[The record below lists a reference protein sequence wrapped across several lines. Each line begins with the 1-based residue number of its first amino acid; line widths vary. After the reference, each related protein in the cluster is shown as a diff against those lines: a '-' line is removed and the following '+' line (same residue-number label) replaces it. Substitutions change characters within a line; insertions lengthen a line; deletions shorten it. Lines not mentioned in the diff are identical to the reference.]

1 MKKTFIAA
9 ALMSLPSLLLAQAP
23 APAAPPAAQATPAAP
38 AASAAPALP
47 KPGPEVQKLAFLV
60 GDWVHEETFH
70 PGPMSPGGAGK
81 GRSKSAW
88 TLGDHHVYT
97 IYTTNTPMG
106 KLEARGMFGWDPEKK
121 VYRLAWFDNMGS
133 ANVFHGDF
141 DAAGALVMG
150 TEYSFQGQQLKER
163 ITIAKAADGKVTFS
177 SAMSG
182 PDGAWKPMMDS
193 VATPDAK
200 K

>member
-1 MKKTFIAA
+1 MKKTLIACVA
-9 ALMSLPSLLLAQAP
+9 VLSCAPSLLRAQAP
-23 APAAPPAAQATPAAP
+23 AETPAA
-38 AASAAPALP
+38 AAAPTPPALP

-70 PGPMSPGGAGK
+70 PGPTGPGGPGK

-88 TLGDHHVYT
+88 ALGDHHLYT
-97 IYTTNTPMG
+97 IYTTNSPMG
-106 KLEARGMFGWDPEKK
+106 KLEARGFLGWDGEKK
-121 VYRLAWFDNMGS
+121 AYRLSWFDNMGS
-133 ANVFHGDF
+133 ATVFVGDF
-141 DAAGALVMG
+141 DAQGALVLSS
-150 TEYSFQGQQLKER
+150 EYTYQGQPVKER
-163 ITIAKAADGKVTFS
+163 LTITKSADGKVTFS
-177 SAMSG
+177 SAMPG